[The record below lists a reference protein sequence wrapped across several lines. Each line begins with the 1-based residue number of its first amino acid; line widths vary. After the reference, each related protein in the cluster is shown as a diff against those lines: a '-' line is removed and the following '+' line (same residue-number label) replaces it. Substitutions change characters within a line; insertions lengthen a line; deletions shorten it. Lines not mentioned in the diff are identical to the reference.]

1 MYDVRPE
8 EGEFFTD
15 NYEGIVINRKM
26 ADLMGGEKPIGKY
39 LSRNSQNMKIV
50 GVLDNF
56 KFNDFKAVAQP
67 LVIFPMKPEN
77 RDNYTK
83 QLSVRISGTD
93 LAALYE
99 TVRQQAAKVFG
110 EEPVV
115 RFLDDNVQSWLMTEK
130 QSARMVSFFTLLAI
144 IISCLGLFGLA
155 TFMIEQ
161 KRKEIG
167 VRRVNGAKVTEIV
180 WLLNIGFMKPIL
192 MGFVVACP
200 LAYYFMNRWLESYLQ
215 RTEMSWWIFI
225 FSGVL
230 TLLVALSA
238 LLWRTV
244 RAAMENPVHSLRSE

>member
-1 MYDVRPE
+1 
-8 EGEFFTD
+8 
-15 NYEGIVINRKM
+15 
-26 ADLMGGEKPIGKY
+26 
-39 LSRNSQNMKIV
+39 
-50 GVLDNF
+50 
-56 KFNDFKAVAQP
+56 
-67 LVIFPMKPEN
+67 
-77 RDNYTK
+77 
-83 QLSVRISGTD
+83 
-93 LAALYE
+93 
-99 TVRQQAAKVFG
+99 
-110 EEPVV
+110 
-115 RFLDDNVQSWLMTEK
+115 MTEK

-225 FSGVL
+225 F
-230 TLLVALSA
+230 
-238 LLWRTV
+238 R
-244 RAAMENPVHSLRSE
+244 EC

>member
-1 MYDVRPE
+1 
-8 EGEFFTD
+8 
-15 NYEGIVINRKM
+15 
-26 ADLMGGEKPIGKY
+26 MGGEKPIGKY

-115 RFLDDNVQSWLMTEK
+115 RFW
-130 QSARMVSFFTLLAI
+130 
-144 IISCLGLFGLA
+144 
-155 TFMIEQ
+155 MI
-161 KRKEIG
+161 
-167 VRRVNGAKVTEIV
+167 T
-180 WLLNIGFMKPIL
+180 
-192 MGFVVACP
+192 
-200 LAYYFMNRWLESYLQ
+200 YNR
-215 RTEMSWWIFI
+215 
-225 FSGVL
+225 G
-230 TLLVALSA
+230 
-238 LLWRTV
+238 
-244 RAAMENPVHSLRSE
+244 